1 MLKKKIDTLW
11 LLRIKTINATEFVV
25 LEVEV
30 TQLSYLWGKQ
40 ETQVKNLAMPLITGK
55 SRK

>member
-11 LLRIKTINATEFVV
+11 LLRIKTVNATEFVILV
-25 LEVEV
+25 VEV
-30 TQLSYLWGKQ
+30 TQLRYLWGKQ
-40 ETQVKNLAMPLITGK
+40 ETHVENLAMPLFTGK